1 MKLTRLLLPLMLS
14 PGLAFAGPWDGTYR
28 QGAADCARFGVEG
41 GAIRIEGDM
50 FFGNEA
56 ICEMR
61 QPVEVRNMNATLY
74 DMYCEGYLDENGAA
88 PQPWEAR
95 TMIMRAADGGLYM
108 VWDGFAFQF
117 DKCTAEELVE
127 ELIGEQPEDPPET
140 VEEPAAPPEETP
152 EPASDAAELQD
163 ATAETETVT
172 E

>member
-1 MKLTRLLLPLMLS
+1 MTLTRLLLPLMLS

-41 GAIRIEGDM
+41 GAIRIEGDV
-50 FFGNEA
+50 FYGNEA

-74 DMYCEGYLDENGAA
+74 DMYCEGYLDENGVA

-108 VWDGFAFQF
+108 IWDGFAFQF
-117 DKCTAEELVE
+117 DKCTAEEQVE
-127 ELIGEQPEDPPET
+127 ELIGEQPDEP
-140 VEEPAAPPEETP
+140 VVAEEEAVSE
-152 EPASDAAELQD
+152 
-163 ATAETETVT
+163 AETETPETPAEETT